1 MDMKK
6 VNYKSRLTIFFLLL
20 LTMACTKKED
30 ELKLSRQFSPAKISS
45 TNGETQVTL
54 TWSSSLFTVSGD
66 VTYAIEISDN
76 ASDFTTPIY
85 TTTTTDVTV
94 VVTDETLVIK
104 KNYYARV
111 KATGKG
117 NTQDSNWLIS
127 SSFRILGEQ
136 YLSPVTSDNVIDKSV
151 RLYWRASNDLTSI
164 VITPAGGSPITI
176 NLTAGDLA
184 ATMKQIDNLTAG
196 TTYTAEIFAGAKTKG
211 TQQFTTVAAVKGNVI
226 DLRGISVVT
235 RPTIL
240 TDTLPKIP
248 SGSIVLLKRGSG
260 YPIATVYNFDR
271 SVTIQSGIDFGTNL
285 AMLKM
290 TSNFNFVANSVIDS
304 IVFKD
309 LVIKGTRPA
318 FGSYNNDYII
328 NGNVAATIGKVKLD
342 NCTIK
347 ILRGTVRGQAA
358 APGTKYSNYI
368 INNCVMDSIRDFGIV
383 AASGGSAFTNIK
395 MSNTTVYR
403 ARKFIIHAVTGNT
416 SIAIDNCTFNELVA
430 GANPAANYFID
441 LSTFNATSGIS
452 IKNTIFG
459 KIWDETGAGTAVF
472 GIRAGTS
479 TATTVTNTYNT
490 SDFVNTTNPIPGLTS
505 YSGTAS
511 ALFTDMNTGNFKIK
525 DGNFVGKASSGDPR
539 WR

>member
-1 MDMKK
+1 MKK
-6 VNYKSRLTIFFLLL
+6 VNTTSLL
-20 LTMACTKKED
+20 LTFLFLVLSVACAKKEE
-30 ELKLSRQFSPAKISS
+30 ELSLSRQFSPAKISS

-54 TWSSSLFTVSGD
+54 TWAASLFTLSGN

-76 ASDFTTPIY
+76 AEDFSAPAY

-94 VVTDETLVIK
+94 IVTDEQLTIK
-104 KNYYARV
+104 KSYYARV
-111 KATGKG
+111 KAVGAGK
-117 NTQDSNWLIS
+117 TQDSNWLIS
-127 SSFRILGEQ
+127 SSFKILGEQ
-136 YLSPVTSDNVIDKSV
+136 FLNPVTSDNVIDKSV
-151 RLYWRASNDLTSI
+151 RLTWRASTELTTI
-164 VITPAGGSPITI
+164 VITPTGGSPFTIT
-176 NLTAGDLA
+176 LTSADLT
-184 ATMKQIDNLTAG
+184 ATMKQIDNLAPG
-196 TTYTAEIFAGAKTKG
+196 TTYTAEIFAGTKTKG
-211 TQQFTTVAAVKGNVI
+211 VQQFTTVAAVKGNVI

-248 SGSIVLLKRGSG
+248 SGSVVLLKRGSG
-260 YPIATVYNFDR
+260 YPISVIYNFDR

-309 LVIKGTRPA
+309 LVIKGSRAA

-328 NGNVAATIGKVKLD
+328 NGNVAATISKVKLD
-342 NCTIK
+342 NCIIK

-358 APGTKYSNYI
+358 APGTKYGNYI
-368 INNCVMDSIRDFGIV
+368 INNCVLDSIRDFGIV
-383 AASGGSAFTNIK
+383 AASGGSAFANIK

-403 ARKFIIHAVTGNT
+403 ARKFFIHAVTGNT

-441 LSTFNATSGIS
+441 LNTFNSTSGIS

-472 GIRAGTS
+472 EIRAETS
-479 TATTVTNTYNT
+479 TATTVSNTYNT
-490 SDFVNTTNPIPGLTS
+490 SDFVNATNPIPGLTA

-511 ALFTDMNTGNFKIK
+511 SLFTDMNTGNLKIK
-525 DGNFVGKASSGDPR
+525 DGNFIGKASSGDPR